1 VTENIES
8 SGLHD
13 GGKRNKAHVDRLK
26 LKATMTTDKRE
37 GEPTCVYS
45 QRSPRKATTQWQQVT
60 RQPLAPTL
68 QLDRAVLTEQDVL
81 SPGGGKVGLAGKVL
95 LAGSCS
101 TGLPE
106 TCTETGTEQV
116 TQQPLAPT
124 L

>member
-1 VTENIES
+1 
-8 SGLHD
+8 
-13 GGKRNKAHVDRLK
+13 
-26 LKATMTTDKRE
+26 
-37 GEPTCVYS
+37 
-45 QRSPRKATTQWQQVT
+45 VT

-68 QLDRAVLTEQDVL
+68 QPDRAALTEQEFPA
-81 SPGGGKVGLAGKVL
+81 PGGGKVGLAGKVL